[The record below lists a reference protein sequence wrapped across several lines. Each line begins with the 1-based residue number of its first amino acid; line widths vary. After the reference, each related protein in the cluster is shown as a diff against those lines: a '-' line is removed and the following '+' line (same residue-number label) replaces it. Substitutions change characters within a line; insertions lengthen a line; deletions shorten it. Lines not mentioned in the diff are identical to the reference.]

1 MKKIIN
7 ESPFQGQEKPTQ
19 QIRKEVS
26 KFKLAPENNQES
38 IRYRHFGSDTTFDY
52 PEFKPNM
59 SIKTF
64 LKQMQTNP
72 NLCAN
77 LSGRILQKRVF
88 KNIVFL
94 KIIDFSGQIQLF
106 LELGKL
112 TKPDVE
118 LVSLLNRGDIVGCT
132 GLPKITK
139 TGEFSLD
146 VKNIILLAKAFKVWP
161 NKFQGL
167 ADTEIKYRQRYLDL
181 VLNSHSRNIFLKRIN
196 IIRYMREFLNKKA
209 YLEVETPITDE
220 YYSGAEA
227 NPFITKLDA
236 HRKSLFLR
244 IAPELFLKKLII
256 GGFEKVYEIGKLF
269 RNEGIDS
276 THNPEF
282 TGIEIYTTYFNM
294 LDVLSLCQALL
305 VFCAEQTF
313 QTLQFIYRKQIIN
326 FTPPFVAV
334 SFRELIKKY
343 FQLDIDHQITPA
355 QIQQVVDRY
364 NFVAPKS
371 TTNDEI
377 FMLLFDKII
386 VPELIQPTFVTYF
399 PASCSPLAKPNRAN
413 KYYADRFE
421 LYIAGMEIANAYS
434 ELNNPF
440 QQLKNFQ
447 EQINKNQAGSNYP
460 IDWSFVT
467 ALAYGMPPC
476 GGLGIGIDRLVMILT
491 GAYSIRDVILFPLL
505 KSVK

>member
-7 ESPFQGQEKPTQ
+7 ESPFQGQEKLTQ

-146 VKNIILLAKAFKVWP
+146 VKNIILLAKAFKV
-161 NKFQGL
+161 
-167 ADTEIKYRQRYLDL
+167 
-181 VLNSHSRNIFLKRIN
+181 
-196 IIRYMREFLNKKA
+196 
-209 YLEVETPITDE
+209 
-220 YYSGAEA
+220 
-227 NPFITKLDA
+227 
-236 HRKSLFLR
+236 
-244 IAPELFLKKLII
+244 
-256 GGFEKVYEIGKLF
+256 
-269 RNEGIDS
+269 
-276 THNPEF
+276 
-282 TGIEIYTTYFNM
+282 
-294 LDVLSLCQALL
+294 
-305 VFCAEQTF
+305 
-313 QTLQFIYRKQIIN
+313 
-326 FTPPFVAV
+326 
-334 SFRELIKKY
+334 
-343 FQLDIDHQITPA
+343 
-355 QIQQVVDRY
+355 
-364 NFVAPKS
+364 
-371 TTNDEI
+371 
-377 FMLLFDKII
+377 
-386 VPELIQPTFVTYF
+386 
-399 PASCSPLAKPNRAN
+399 
-413 KYYADRFE
+413 
-421 LYIAGMEIANAYS
+421 
-434 ELNNPF
+434 
-440 QQLKNFQ
+440 
-447 EQINKNQAGSNYP
+447 
-460 IDWSFVT
+460 
-467 ALAYGMPPC
+467 
-476 GGLGIGIDRLVMILT
+476 
-491 GAYSIRDVILFPLL
+491 
-505 KSVK
+505 